1 MVTVPVVKPTRAQV
15 VTTIVGVGV
24 AVLGYFF
31 PALVPVLAPLG
42 KILWASGWATAG
54 AGAVQIVKAPS

>member
-1 MVTVPVVKPTRAQV
+1 MIHISTIKPTKTQV
-15 VTTIVGVGV
+15 LTTLGGVGL

-42 KILWASGWATAG
+42 KLLWAGGLFTAG
-54 AGAVQIVKAPS
+54 AGAVQLPGKQ